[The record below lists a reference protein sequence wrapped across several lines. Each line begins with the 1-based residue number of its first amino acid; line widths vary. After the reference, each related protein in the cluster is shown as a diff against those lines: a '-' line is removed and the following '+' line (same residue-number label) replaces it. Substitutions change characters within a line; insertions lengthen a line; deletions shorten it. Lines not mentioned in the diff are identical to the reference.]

1 MTLSQI
7 TAFFLLILSVIGISM
22 VVHSWIDKR
31 RIKKN
36 FLRLAAELQGLVA
49 QENALVY
56 PYFTGDIDG
65 RRFDLFFKVVKV
77 GRQHILYYIYSL
89 KADLP
94 CDLLLLKSEY
104 FKPIKNEETFSGDAG
119 QIIPEAAPNY
129 QLRSL
134 NPEAAREIFEK
145 AGVKEFLSPLDEFS
159 SLQLGP
165 DALVVGK
172 PYDGPSDTEP
182 SHIVR
187 NVETL
192 KNLAKAMERCFIPA

>member
-1 MTLSQI
+1 MTLTQI
-7 TAFFLLILSVIGISM
+7 TLFFLMILSVIGISM
-22 VVHSWIDKR
+22 IVHSWIDKR

-36 FLRLAAELQGLVA
+36 FLRLAAELQGFVA

-56 PYFTGDIDG
+56 PYFTGDVDG

-77 GRQHILYYIYSL
+77 GHQHILYYIYSL

-94 CDLLLLKSEY
+94 CDLLLLKSDY
-104 FKPIKNEETFSGDAG
+104 FKPIKDEAAFSGNAG
-119 QIIPEAAPNY
+119 HIVPEVAPNY

-145 AGVKEFLSPLDEFS
+145 AGVSEFLSPLDAFS

-187 NVETL
+187 NVQTL
-192 KNLAKAMERCFIPA
+192 KNLAEAMERCFTPV

>member
-1 MTLSQI
+1 MTLNQI
-7 TAFFLLILSVIGISM
+7 TAFFLLILAVIGTSM

-36 FLRLAAELQGLVA
+36 FLRLAAELKGYVV
-49 QENALVY
+49 QESRLVY
-56 PYFTGDIDG
+56 PYFTGDLDG

-89 KADLP
+89 KSEVP

-104 FKPIKNEETFSGDAG
+104 FKPIKDEAAFTGGAG
-119 QIIPEAAPNY
+119 QIVPGISPHY

-134 NPEAAREIFEK
+134 QPEAAREIFEK
-145 AGVKEFLSPLDEFS
+145 AGVQEFLSPLDEFS

-172 PYDGPSDTEP
+172 PYDGPSDTDP
-182 SHIVR
+182 SHILR
-187 NVETL
+187 NVGTL
-192 KNLAKAMERCFIPA
+192 KNLAEAMERCFTHA

>member
-1 MTLSQI
+1 MTLTQI
-7 TAFFLLILSVIGISM
+7 TLFFLLIISVIGISM
-22 VVHSWIDKR
+22 LVHSWIDKR

-36 FLRLAAELQGLVA
+36 FLRLAAELKGYVV
-49 QENALVY
+49 QENGLVY

-89 KADLP
+89 KADVP

-104 FKPIKNEETFSGDAG
+104 FKPIKDETTFSGGAG
-119 QIIPEAAPNY
+119 QIVPEVSPHY

-134 NPEAAREIFEK
+134 QPEAAREIFEK
-145 AGVKEFLSPLDEFS
+145 AGIKEFLSPLDEFS

-172 PYDGPSDTEP
+172 PYDGPADTDTA
-182 SHIVR
+182 HIVR
-187 NVETL
+187 NVGTL
-192 KNLAKAMERCFIPA
+192 KNLAEAMERCFTPA

>member
-1 MTLSQI
+1 MTLTQI
-7 TAFFLLILSVIGISM
+7 TFFFLLIISVIGISM

-36 FLRLAAELQGLVA
+36 FLRLATELKGYVV
-49 QENALVY
+49 QENRLIY

-89 KADLP
+89 KSDVP

-104 FKPIKNEETFSGDAG
+104 FKPIKDEAAFSGNAG
-119 QIIPEAAPNY
+119 QIVPEISPNY

-134 NPEAAREIFEK
+134 QPEAAREIFEK
-145 AGVKEFLSPLDEFS
+145 AGIKEFLSSLDEFS

-172 PYDGPSDTEP
+172 PYDGPGDTDP
-182 SHIVR
+182 AHIVR
-187 NVETL
+187 NVGTL
-192 KNLAKAMERCFIPA
+192 KNLAEAMERCFAPA

>member
-1 MTLSQI
+1 MTLTQI
-7 TAFFLLILSVIGISM
+7 TLFFLMILSVIGLSM
-22 VVHSWIDKR
+22 LVHSWIDKR

-36 FLRLAAELQGLVA
+36 FLRLAAELKGYVV

-89 KADLP
+89 KSDVP
-94 CDLLLLKSEY
+94 CDLLLFKSDY
-104 FKPIKNEETFSGDAG
+104 FKPVKDEATFSGDAG
-119 QIIPEAAPNY
+119 EIVPEVSPRY

-134 NPEAAREIFEK
+134 QPAAAREIFEK
-145 AGVKEFLSPLDEFS
+145 AGIQEFLSPLDEFS

-172 PYDGPSDTEP
+172 PYDGPADTEP

-187 NVETL
+187 NVGTL
-192 KNLAKAMERCFIPA
+192 KNLAEAMERCFTPA

>member
-1 MTLSQI
+1 MTLTQI
-7 TAFFLLILSVIGISM
+7 TFFFLLIISVIGISM

-36 FLRLAAELQGLVA
+36 FLRLATELKGYVV
-49 QENALVY
+49 QENRLIY

-89 KADLP
+89 KSDVP

-104 FKPIKNEETFSGDAG
+104 FKPIKDEAAFSGNAG
-119 QIIPEAAPNY
+119 QIVQEIAPNY

-134 NPEAAREIFEK
+134 QPEAAREIFEK
-145 AGVKEFLSPLDEFS
+145 AGIKEFLSPLDEFS

-172 PYDGPSDTEP
+172 PYDGPGDTDP

-187 NVETL
+187 NVGTL
-192 KNLAKAMERCFIPA
+192 KNLAEAMERCFAPA